1 MSGENPKNATPSSSE
16 TPSDVQKLID
26 EIEALTTEA
35 DEHRDLFEK
44 LFPAMWKVFNTNKR
58 KFSVVSFHEKYSP
71 QLGDV
76 TLRTFR
82 DWWKSERE
90 KLGK

>member
-1 MSGENPKNATPSSSE
+1 MSTPPEKRKRSIE
-16 TPSDVQKLID
+16 ELIK
-26 EIEALTTEA
+26 EIEALTNTV
-35 DEHRDLFEK
+35 DEHHDLFK
-44 LFPAMWKVFNTNKR
+44 QLFPAMWKAFNTNKR
-58 KFSVVSFHEKYSP
+58 KYSAVSFHEMYGS

-90 KLGK
+90 KLGE